1 VAGLGI
7 AQLSTWLIG
16 RHLADGSLVEVLPDY
31 ATPGLTMHVVWPKAK
46 QDVPRVRELVDVLR
60 AALSEPAT

>member
-1 VAGLGI
+1 
-7 AQLSTWLIG
+7 
-16 RHLADGSLVEVLPDY
+16 LVEVLPDY

-60 AALSEPAT
+60 AALSEPAA